1 MKKKEEDV
9 VYKMIEIFTEE
20 HKEYINKQIT
30 KALKTVNYEQI
41 VRNAIEKEFN
51 DLYEECRLQQDIK
64 DMVTNVI
71 YEHLVK
77 SGLLK
82 GEDRK

>member
-1 MKKKEEDV
+1 MT
-9 VYKMIEIFTEE
+9 EIFTEE
-20 HKEYINKQIT
+20 HKEYINKQIA
-30 KALKTVNYEQI
+30 KALKTVDYKKI
-41 VRNAIEKEFN
+41 VTDAIEREFE

-64 DMVTNVI
+64 DMVLQVM

-82 GEDRK
+82 RENIKSR

>member
-1 MKKKEEDV
+1 MSIVILTKDL
-9 VYKMIEIFTEE
+9 YRYSMTEIFTEE
-20 HKEYINKQIT
+20 HREYINKQIT
-30 KALKTVNYEQI
+30 KALKTVDYGQI
-41 VRNAIEKEFN
+41 VKNAIEREFE

-64 DMVTNVI
+64 DMVTQVI

-82 GEDRK
+82 EI

>member
-1 MKKKEEDV
+1 MVD
-9 VYKMIEIFTEE
+9 
-20 HKEYINKQIT
+20 
-30 KALKTVNYEQI
+30 YEQI
-41 VRNAIEKEFN
+41 VKNAIERELE

-64 DMVTNVI
+64 DMVTQVI

-82 GEDRK
+82 ENIESR

>member
-1 MKKKEEDV
+1 MT
-9 VYKMIEIFTEE
+9 EIFTEE

-30 KALKTVNYEQI
+30 KALRTVDYQKI
-41 VRNAIEKEFN
+41 VTDAIEREFES
-51 DLYEECRLQQDIK
+51 LYEECKLKQSLEDI
-64 DMVTNVI
+64 VTQVI

-82 GEDRK
+82 EI

>member
-1 MKKKEEDV
+1 MN
-9 VYKMIEIFTEE
+9 EIFTEE

-30 KALKTVNYEQI
+30 KALRTVDYQKI
-41 VRNAIEKEFN
+41 VTDAIEREFEA
-51 DLYEECRLQQDIK
+51 LYEECKLQQDIK
-64 DMVTNVI
+64 DMVTQVI

-82 GEDRK
+82 ENIESR

>member
-1 MKKKEEDV
+1 MG
-9 VYKMIEIFTEE
+9 EIFTND
-20 HKEYINKQIT
+20 HRDYINKQIT

-41 VRNAIEKEFN
+41 VKDAIEKEFE

-64 DMVTNVI
+64 DMVTQVI

-77 SGLLK
+77 AGLLK
-82 GEDRK
+82 GKEQN

>member
-1 MKKKEEDV
+1 MT
-9 VYKMIEIFTEE
+9 EIFTEE

-30 KALKTVNYEQI
+30 KALRTVDYKKI
-41 VRNAIEKEFN
+41 VTDAIEREFEA
-51 DLYEECRLQQDIK
+51 LYEECKLQQDIK
-64 DMVTNVI
+64 DMVTQVI

-82 GEDRK
+82 ENIESR

>member
-1 MKKKEEDV
+1 MTE
-9 VYKMIEIFTEE
+9 MFAEE

-30 KALKTVNYEQI
+30 KALRTVDYQKI
-41 VRNAIEKEFN
+41 VTDAIEREFEA
-51 DLYEECRLQQDIK
+51 LYEECKLQQDIK
-64 DMVTNVI
+64 DMVTQVI

-82 GEDRK
+82 ENIESR

>member
-1 MKKKEEDV
+1 MT
-9 VYKMIEIFTEE
+9 EIFTEE

-30 KALKTVNYEQI
+30 KALRTVDYQKI
-41 VRNAIEKEFN
+41 VTDAIEREFEA
-51 DLYEECRLQQDIK
+51 LYEECKLKQSLEDI
-64 DMVTNVI
+64 VTQVI

-82 GEDRK
+82 EI

>member
-1 MKKKEEDV
+1 MT
-9 VYKMIEIFTEE
+9 EIFTDG
-20 HKEYINKQIT
+20 HREYINKQIT
-30 KALKTVNYEQI
+30 KALKTVDYEQI
-41 VRNAIEKEFN
+41 VKNAIEREFE

-64 DMVTNVI
+64 DMVTQVI

-82 GEDRK
+82 GEENNGRF

>member
-1 MKKKEEDV
+1 
-9 VYKMIEIFTEE
+9 MIDIFTNE
-20 HKEYINKQIT
+20 HREYINKQIT
-30 KALKTVNYEQI
+30 KALKTIDYESI
-41 VRNAIEKEFN
+41 VRDAIEKEFE

-64 DMVTNVI
+64 DMVTQVV

-82 GEDRK
+82 GENKSE

>member
-1 MKKKEEDV
+1 MT
-9 VYKMIEIFTEE
+9 EIFTEE

-30 KALKTVNYEQI
+30 KALRTVDYQKI
-41 VRNAIEKEFN
+41 VIDAIEREFE

-64 DMVTNVI
+64 DMVTQVI

-82 GEDRK
+82 DDKEGE

>member
-1 MKKKEEDV
+1 MT
-9 VYKMIEIFTEE
+9 EIFTEE

-30 KALKTVNYEQI
+30 KALRTVDYQKI
-41 VRNAIEKEFN
+41 VTDAIEREFEA
-51 DLYEECRLQQDIK
+51 LYEECKLQQDIK
-64 DMVTNVI
+64 DMVTQVI

-82 GEDRK
+82 ENIESR